1 MSRSLSTAAKAA
13 IYGPQTG
20 EAFLILLKISHAS
33 ISSLYF
39 VNDAQNVTS
48 TVDGSSQTY
57 LAFPFL
63 IEMPDDT
70 DENVPTVKLM
80 IDNVDRSIMDEIRS
94 TLTGAPTIT
103 TWIVLASSPN
113 TIERGPDIFTCRSLE
128 YDQFAIEAE
137 LIYEDILNLQFPAD
151 SFNPNNFA
159 GIF

>member
-20 EAFLILLKISHAS
+20 EVFLILLKISHAS
-33 ISSLYF
+33 ITSLYF
-39 VNDAQNVTS
+39 VNNSANVTS
-48 TVDGSSQTY
+48 TADGTAQDY
-57 LAFPFL
+57 IAFPFL
-63 IEMPDDT
+63 IDLPDDS
-70 DENVPTVKLM
+70 DSNLPTVKLM

-113 TIERGPDIFTCRSLE
+113 TIERGPDIFTCRSVE

-151 SFNPNNFA
+151 SMNPNNFP